1 MQGNIGWRFARWGT
15 VLIALL
21 GFAYAVYVLVD
32 WLSAL

>member
-15 VLIALL
+15 VLMALL
-21 GFAYAVYVLVD
+21 GFAYTVWALLD